1 VPVTSVNELKP
12 GQEVDQVFLIRS
24 KQIRTA
30 RNGSRYFT
38 ADLCDAT
45 GNVPA
50 RMWDASEVLLE
61 ALAEANFVRVRGR
74 VELYREQTQ
83 VILASIRPAP
93 QEEIDLERF
102 LPHSPYDPQE
112 RLQKLKDLAE
122 SITNPH
128 LQALLRAFFD
138 DDEFVGRLTR
148 CPAAVAYHHAT
159 IGGLIEHTA
168 STAELAE
175 LICQQYP
182 QVNRDMLMT
191 GVILHDIGKTRELAY
206 EQAFTYTVHGEL
218 VGHVVSGVL
227 MIEDRVREMPDFPPE
242 LLDELRH
249 VILSHH
255 GEYEFG
261 SPKLPMTREALALH
275 YLDNL
280 DAKMEAVTRAVED
293 TSAGDESW
301 TEQLRML
308 RRRFYRGSSPAEEST
323 E

>member
-1 VPVTSVNELKP
+1 MPVTAVNALKP
-12 GQEVDQVFLIRS
+12 GQEVDQVFLIRG

-38 ADLCDAT
+38 ADLCDASGT
-45 GNVPA
+45 VPA

-74 VELYREQTQ
+74 VELYREQSQ
-83 VILASIRPAP
+83 LILASIRPAP

-102 LPHSPYDPQE
+102 LPHSPHDPQE
-112 RLQKLKDLAE
+112 RLARLMDLAE

-128 LQALLRAFFD
+128 LQALLQAFFGD
-138 DDEFVGRLTR
+138 AEFIERFTR
-148 CPAAVAYHHAT
+148 CPVAVSYHHAT
-159 IGGLIEHTA
+159 IGGVIEHTT
-168 STAELAE
+168 SVAELAE
-175 LICQQYP
+175 LVCQRYP
-182 QVNRDMLMT
+182 QLSRDMLMT

-261 SPKLPMTREALALH
+261 SPKLPMTREALTLH

-280 DAKMEAVTRAVED
+280 DAKVEAITRAMED
-293 TSAGDESW
+293 KGSGDKTW

-308 RRRFYRGSSPAEEST
+308 RRRFYRGSTPTEENT